1 MLECFY
7 FCIIFNYIWLN
18 VFIFWMTTTLVTTK
32 KFNNKTLCFLLL
44 NKVVCLFCLSNHG
57 TFDYV
62 LGNVIKLST
71 SRGAPRCFHIV

>member
-1 MLECFY
+1 MFLFLYNFQLYLAKCFDFGDDY
-7 FCIIFNYIWLN
+7 HFSYN
-18 VFIFWMTTTLVTTK
+18 K
-32 KFNNKTLCFLLL
+32 KTNNKTLWFLLL
-44 NKVVCLFCLSNHG
+44 NKVVCLFCLSNHD